1 MWHHG
6 EDAVAVHVVFY
17 ADAQQRA
24 EAPSPDWIHRN
35 LAVDQVKVSSRWGR
49 GDTQATHNNVGKKA
63 IQNCADQ
70 YNSQYPCMYLKS

>member
-24 EAPSPDWIHRN
+24 EADLGLSRLDS
-35 LAVDQVKVSSRWGR
+35 QESSSGSGEGIQQMGQR
-49 GDTQATHNNVGKKA
+49 GHPGYT
-63 IQNCADQ
+63 
-70 YNSQYPCMYLKS
+70 